1 MQKLLLSAERWLVR
15 LEGLLILLAFAGLI
29 GIMFLQVL
37 YRFVLSDPLAFTEEI
52 SRICMIW
59 LVFIGGARAL
69 YEAEHFIV
77 DFVVNAMPARLAG
90 IVGYLIDAV
99 TIAFMVT
106 LAWVGYRTSIFG
118 AGQVMPALGISVAVQ
133 TIAMPIGFTMMLIHG
148 LVFLVKLRHI
158 GLPGSAPV
166 SERDGVVHE
175 PVGV

>member
-1 MQKLLLSAERWLVR
+1 MRKFLLSAEQWLVR
-15 LEGLLILLAFAGLI
+15 VEGVCILLAFSGLI

-77 DFVVNAMPARLAG
+77 DFVVNAMPPSLSNS
-90 IVGYLIDAV
+90 VGYLIDAV
-99 TIAFMVT
+99 TLIFMAIM
-106 LAWVGYRTSIFG
+106 AWVGFRTSFFG
-118 AGQVMPALGISVAVQ
+118 ASQIMPALGISVIVQ
-133 TIAMPIGFTMMLIHG
+133 TIAMPLGFAMMLVHA
-148 LVFLVKLRHI
+148 LVFLVKRRHI
-158 GLPGSAPV
+158 GVPDAATIAR
-166 SERDGVVHE
+166 RDGVAHE